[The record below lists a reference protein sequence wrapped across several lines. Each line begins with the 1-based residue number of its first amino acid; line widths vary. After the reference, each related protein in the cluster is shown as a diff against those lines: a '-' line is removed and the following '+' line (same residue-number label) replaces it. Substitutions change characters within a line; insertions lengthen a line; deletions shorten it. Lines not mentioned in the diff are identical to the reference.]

1 MKIIGDG
8 MLEIELKDKIINIRD
23 DEFTRAKV
31 DSIKLI
37 ADKYA
42 IKDILDFKLTF
53 TENLFG
59 VSQQSTS
66 AVLNESMSLDE
77 FYEILTGMF
86 DEMEKENSEDFEDIS
101 ISFEGL
107 FIL

>member
-1 MKIIGDG
+1 
-8 MLEIELKDKIINIRD
+8 MLEIDLKDKIIYIRD

-59 VSQQSTS
+59 VSQQSRPIAVNFLMWISRVPIMMRLVTCIVVVLL
-66 AVLNESMSLDE
+66 AVLT
-77 FYEILTGMF
+77 LTAR
-86 DEMEKENSEDFEDIS
+86 
-101 ISFEGL
+101 
-107 FIL
+107 

>member
-1 MKIIGDG
+1 
-8 MLEIELKDKIINIRD
+8 MLEIDLKDKIIYIRD

>member
-1 MKIIGDG
+1 
-8 MLEIELKDKIINIRD
+8 MLEIDLKDKIIYIRD

-42 IKDILDFKLTF
+42 IKDILDFKLIF

>member
-1 MKIIGDG
+1 

-37 ADKYA
+37 ADKYT
-42 IKDILDFKLTF
+42 IKDILDFKLIF